1 LTVQGSTDPNYPSGA
16 AAQSRSAS
24 ATSTL
29 AGLGEDRDSL
39 GMLRAGSAFAIL
51 LTAIYLVAQIY
62 YRGPFA
68 SGMIFVWLGLIEVG
82 VFYLGLLSR
91 RVLEIWKPWTLCYG
105 TVLIATFAIFG
116 GIARDTE
123 VAFVGA
129 LLTPLAT
136 AAFVAWGPSWQ
147 LALNA
152 ASVAIFLIVPNLTN
166 DLSPYRP
173 AQVLGLLAGLAFAQ
187 CGAVYIDRYKR
198 RLRQQVIDLEAA
210 ARFREAQISA
220 MAHDVRS
227 PAAALSG
234 YAALLQTDDLSPDE
248 QKGLIARLGATAWNM
263 DLVVSNLLDMY
274 QIHERRLTVAP
285 AQIDLNARLAEM
297 AESCAMQAQ
306 RRGVEFIR
314 ELHPLPPCRQDPRH
328 IERIVKNLAGFA
340 IDRGNSSPVRIV
352 CRQHENQIRIEVV
365 DFGLELSQAELAA
378 HLAPVES
385 NGIPSS
391 SRGLNLYIAR
401 ALTSASGGIFDVRRN
416 AGGGLTLLAEL
427 PIEGQPAPRVPG

>member
-1 LTVQGSTDPNYPSGA
+1 
-16 AAQSRSAS
+16 
-24 ATSTL
+24 
-29 AGLGEDRDSL
+29 
-39 GMLRAGSAFAIL
+39 MLRAGSGFAIL
-51 LTAIYLVAQIY
+51 LTAIYLVSQIY
-62 YRGPFA
+62 YRGPLA
-68 SGMIFVWLGLIEVG
+68 AGMIFVWLGLIEVG
-82 VFYLGLLSR
+82 VFYLGLFSN
-91 RVLEIWKPWTLCYG
+91 RVLEIWKFWTLSYG

-116 GIARDTE
+116 GVARDTE

-198 RLRQQVIDLEAA
+198 RLRQQVIDLEEA

-234 YAALLQTDDLSPDE
+234 YAALLQTDDLSPQE

-274 QIHERRLTVAP
+274 QIREHRLAVTP
-285 AQIDLNARLAEM
+285 AQIDLNPRLEEI

-314 ELHPLPPCRQDPRH
+314 ELHPVPPCRQDPRH

-340 IDRGNSSPVRIV
+340 IDRRNSSPVRIV
-352 CRQHENQIRIEVV
+352 CRPHENQIRIEVV
-365 DFGLELSQAELAA
+365 DRGPDLSQADLAA
-378 HLAPVES
+378 HLAPIES
-385 NGIPSS
+385 NGIPGSS
-391 SRGLNLYIAR
+391 SGLNLYIAR
-401 ALTSASGGIFDVRRN
+401 ALTSASGGIFDVRHN
-416 AGGGLTLLAEL
+416 EGGGLTLLAEL
-427 PIEGQPAPRVPG
+427 PIEGQPAPRIPS